1 MNFNNFLK
9 SLFGDKSTRD
19 MKLIQPLVEEVKK
32 AYPAI
37 QALSNDE
44 LRAKT
49 KEIQKYV
56 QDSAREQK
64 EKIEELKATIEET
77 PLDEREAIF
86 NQIDKLDKEAL
97 EIYEKALDEV
107 MPVAFSIVK
116 DTARR
121 FAENEETIVTAT
133 DFDRE
138 LAADPKKD
146 FITIDGDK
154 AIYHNHWTAGGNDL
168 KWEMVHYDVQLFG
181 GIALH
186 QGKIA
191 EMATG
196 EGKTLVATLPVFLNA
211 LTGNGVHVVTV
222 NDYLAKRDSEWM
234 GPLYMFNGLSV
245 DCIDKHRPNSDERR
259 KAYNAD
265 ITFGTNNEFGF
276 DYLRDN
282 MASSPQDLVQRRHN
296 YAIVDEVDSVLVDD
310 ARTPL
315 IISGPVP
322 KGDDQMFEEYQP
334 LVERLVDVQRKLATQ
349 YLADAKQ
356 KITQGQQ
363 MLEAG
368 QKKEGQ
374 EVLDEGFLSLFRS
387 FKCMPKNKPLIKYLS
402 EEGIKAGM
410 LKTEEMYMENNNRRM
425 PEAVAP
431 LYFVVEEKLNSCE
444 LTDKGTDWLAAQ
456 VNDRDLFVLP
466 DITSQLSELE
476 ADKSLTEEQRVDKKD
491 ELLNHYA
498 VQSERVHTI
507 RQLLKAYCMFN
518 KDDEY
523 VVIDGEVKIVD
534 EQTGRIMEG
543 RRWSDG
549 LHQAV
554 EAKEHVKVEAA
565 TQTFATITLQN
576 YFRMYHKLAGMTGTA
591 STEAG
596 EFWDIYKLDV
606 VEIPTNKPVIR
617 NDQDDRVYKTARE
630 KYRAVID
637 EIVEMRANGRPC
649 LVGTT
654 SVEISEMLSKMLSM
668 RKIPHQVLNAKLHQ
682 KEADIVAQ
690 AGQSTQGTAYV
701 SLDGRAFCDKPSA
714 LRHNQE
720 LAETDKKFADIDTNE
735 VKEEQR
741 LLGAVT
747 IATNMAG
754 RGTDIKLSDDVK
766 AAGGL
771 AIIGTERH
779 ESRRVDR
786 QLRGRA
792 GRQGD
797 PGSSVFYVSLE
808 DKLMRLFGSERIAS
822 VMDRLGFKEGERI
835 ESGMITKN
843 IERAQ
848 KKVEENNFGIRK
860 HLLEY
865 DDVMNK
871 QRTVVYEKRR
881 HALMGER
888 IGMDIANI
896 IWDRTIN
903 IIDNND
909 YAGCREQFLKILSME
924 CPFTS
929 EEFINT
935 SRDQLYEQAF
945 QAAMQSFTRKTD
957 RLQSVAWPVIKQ
969 VFENQGEMYERI
981 LVPITDGKRVYNIPC
996 NLREAYESEAKS
1008 VVKQFEKTIM
1018 LHIIDDCWK
1027 ENLRQLD
1034 ELRHSVQNASYEQK
1048 DPLLIFKLESA
1059 KLFDDMVNDMNNRIS
1074 SILTRGQIPEM
1085 EQQEVRE
1092 AAPEQRSQRY
1102 NEQRGNELVDPN
1114 QEAAAHTD
1122 TRGSAQQEQRRQP
1135 IVKDKM
1141 PGRNDPCPCGSGKKF
1156 KNCHGRGI
1164 V

>member
-1 MNFNNFLK
+1 MNFNKFLK
-9 SLFGDKSTRD
+9 SLFGDKSSRD
-19 MKLIQPLVEEVKK
+19 MKLIQPLVEK
-32 AYPAI
+32 AKAFTPQVEAM
-37 QALSNDE
+37 SNDE
-44 LRAKT
+44 LRQRT
-49 KEIQKYV
+49 KELQQQV
-56 QDSAREQK
+56 QSSATEQK
-64 EKIEELKATIEET
+64 ARIEELKAKIEDT
-77 PLDEREAIF
+77 PIDERADIF
-86 NQIDKLDKEAL
+86 AQIDKIEKEVLD
-97 EIYEKALDEV
+97 IYEKALDEV
-107 MPVAFSIVK
+107 MFEVFAIVK
-116 DTARR
+116 ETAKR

-146 FITIDGDK
+146 FISIDGDK

-168 KWEMVHYDVQLFG
+168 PWEMIHYDVQLFG
-181 GIALH
+181 GVVLH

-234 GPLYMFNGLSV
+234 GPLYMFHGLSV
-245 DCIDKHRPNSDERR
+245 DCIDKHQPNSEARR
-259 KAYNAD
+259 KAYQAD

-282 MASSPQDLVQRRHN
+282 MAVSPQDLVQRSHN
-296 YAIVDEVDSVLVDD
+296 FAIVDEVDSVLIDD

-315 IISGPVP
+315 IISGPTP

-334 LVERLVDVQRKLATQ
+334 LVERLVGVQKQLATQ
-349 YLADAKQ
+349 YLAEAKNL
-356 KITQGQQ
+356 ITAGNQ
-363 MLEAG
+363 LVEAG
-368 QKKEGQ
+368 NKKDGQ
-374 EVLDEGFLSLFRS
+374 EKLDAGFLSLYRS
-387 FKCMPKNKPLIKYLS
+387 HKAMPKNKPLIKYLS

-410 LKTEEMYMENNNRRM
+410 LKTEEIYMENNNRRM
-425 PEAVAP
+425 PECIEP
-431 LYFVVEEKLNSCE
+431 LYFVVDEKLNSCD
-444 LTDKGTDWLAAQ
+444 LTDKGTAWLAKQ
-456 VNDRDLFVLP
+456 VNDAELFVLP
-466 DITSQLSELE
+466 DITSELSALE
-476 ADKSLTEEQRVDKKD
+476 AQTGLSDQERVDKKD
-491 ELLNHYA
+491 ELMNHYA
-498 VQSERVHTI
+498 VQSERVHTLQ
-507 RQLLKAYCMFN
+507 QLLKAYCMFN

-606 VEIPTNKPVIR
+606 VEIPTNRPVIR

-630 KYRAVID
+630 KYRAVIE
-637 EIVEMRANGRPC
+637 EIVKMRNQGRPT
-649 LVGTT
+649 LIGTT
-654 SVEISEMLSKMLSM
+654 SVEISELLSRMLDMYVNPETGK
-668 RKIPHQVLNAKLHQ
+668 REGIPHQVLNAKLHQ
-682 KEADIVAQ
+682 KEADIVAL
-690 AGQSTQGTAYV
+690 AGQSTNG
-701 SLDGRAFCDKPSA
+701 K
-714 LRHNQE
+714 
-720 LAETDKKFADIDTNE
+720 
-735 VKEEQR
+735 
-741 LLGAVT
+741 GAVT

-754 RGTDIKLSDDVK
+754 RGTDIKLSPEVK

-808 DKLMRLFGSERIAS
+808 DKLMRLFASERIAS
-822 VMDRLGFKEGERI
+822 VMDRLGFKEGEMI
-835 ESGMITKN
+835 ESPMISKS

-860 HLLEY
+860 RLIEY

-871 QRTVVYEKRR
+871 QRTVIYEKRR

-896 IWDRTIN
+896 IWDRIVH
-903 IIDNND
+903 IIENND
-909 YAGCREQFLKILSME
+909 YNGCKEEFLHILSME
-924 CPFTS
+924 VPFS
-929 EEFINT
+929 HDEFIDMP
-935 SRDQLYEQAF
+935 REQLTENAF
-945 QAAMQSFTRKTD
+945 QAAIGNFNRRMEKVQT
-957 RLQSVAWPVIKQ
+957 VAQPIIKN
-969 VFENQGEMYERI
+969 VYENQGHMYERI
-981 LVPITDGKRVYNIPC
+981 MVPLTDGRRMYNIPC
-996 NLREAYESEAKS
+996 NLKEAYETDSKS
-1008 VVKQFEKTIM
+1008 VVKEFEKSIL
-1018 LHIIDDCWK
+1018 LHIIDDSWK
-1027 ENLRQLD
+1027 ENLRLLD
-1034 ELRHSVQNASYEQK
+1034 ELKHSVQNASYEQK

-1059 KLFDDMVNDMNNRIS
+1059 KVWDEMINEMYNRIT
-1074 SILTRGQIPEM
+1074 SILTRAQIPEV
-1085 EQQEVRE
+1085 QQVQE
-1092 AAPEQRSQRY
+1092 AAPEQRTQRSQYTESKQNLDEER
-1102 NEQRGNELVDPN
+1102 LTDPN
-1114 QEAAAHTD
+1114 QAAAARND
-1122 TRGSAQQEQRRQP
+1122 TRAQQPRTP
-1135 IVKDKM
+1135 IIKDKL

-1156 KNCHGRGI
+1156 KNCHGKGI

>member
-1 MNFNNFLK
+1 MNCTKLLK
-9 SLFGDKSTRD
+9 ALFGDKSTRD
-19 MKLIQPLVEEVKK
+19 MKLIQPYVEKVKE

-37 QALSNDE
+37 KELSNDE

-49 KEIQKYV
+49 KEIQQYV
-56 QDSAREQK
+56 QDAGKQQREEINK
-64 EKIEELKATIEET
+64 LRESIEGT
-77 PLDEREAIF
+77 PIDERESIF
-86 NQIDKLDKEAL
+86 NKIDKLEKEAL
-97 EIYEKALDEV
+97 DNYERALDEV
-107 MPVAFSIVK
+107 MPIAFSIVK

-121 FAENEETIVTAT
+121 FTENEETIVTAN

-138 LAADPKKD
+138 LAADPRKD

-181 GIALH
+181 GTVLH

-234 GPLYMFNGLSV
+234 GPLYEFNGLSV
-245 DCIDKHRPNSDERR
+245 DCIDKHQPNSPERR
-259 KAYNAD
+259 RAYQAD

-282 MASSPQDLVQRRHN
+282 MAVSPADLVQRKHN
-296 YAIVDEVDSVLVDD
+296 YAIVDEVDSVLIDD

-334 LVERLVDVQRKLATQ
+334 LVQKLFEVQRKQATEL
-349 YLADAKQ
+349 LADARS
-356 KITQGQQ
+356 KISRAANTKD
-363 MLEAG
+363 E
-368 QKKEGQ
+368 KERQ
-374 EVLDEGFLSLFRS
+374 AMVEEGFLALYRS
-387 FKCMPKNKPLIKYLS
+387 YKALPKNKALIKFLS
-402 EEGIKAGM
+402 EDGIKSGM
-410 LKTEEMYMENNNRRM
+410 LKTEEFYMANNNREM
-425 PEAVAP
+425 PKAVEP
-431 LYFVVEEKLNSCE
+431 LYFVTDEKMNSCD
-444 LTDKGTDWLAAQ
+444 LTDKGAAWLAKE
-456 VNDRDLFVLP
+456 VNDDKLFVLP
-466 DITSQLSELE
+466 DITTQLSQLEKE
-476 ADKSLTEEQRVDKKD
+476 KEEKAIDEQTYLDKKD
-491 ELLNHYA
+491 NLMSNYG
-498 VQSERVHTI
+498 VQSERVHTLQ
-507 RQLLKAYCMFN
+507 QLLKAYTMFN

-523 VVIDGEVKIVD
+523 VVLDGEVKIVD

-606 VEIPTNKPVIR
+606 VEIPTNRPIQR
-617 NDQDDRVYKTARE
+617 NDMEDRVYKTARE
-630 KYRAVID
+630 KYAAVID
-637 EIVEMRANGRPC
+637 EIEEMRNNGRPC

-654 SVEISEMLSKMLSM
+654 SVEISELLSKMLNM
-668 RKIPHQVLNAKLHQ
+668 RKIPHQVLNAKQHL
-682 KEADIVAQ
+682 KEAQIVAE
-690 AGQSTQGTAYV
+690 AGRSTNG
-701 SLDGRAFCDKPSA
+701 
-714 LRHNQE
+714 
-720 LAETDKKFADIDTNE
+720 
-735 VKEEQR
+735 
-741 LLGAVT
+741 LGAVT

-754 RGTDIKLSDDVK
+754 RGTDIKLTQEVK
-766 AAGGL
+766 DAGGL

-808 DKLMRLFGSERIAS
+808 DKLMRLFGSERIAK
-822 VMDRLGFKEGERI
+822 VMDRLGFDEGERI
-835 ESGMITKN
+835 ESSMISSS

-860 HLLEY
+860 RLLEY

-871 QRTVVYEKRR
+871 QRTVIYEKRR

-888 IGMDIANI
+888 IGMDISNI
-896 IWDRTIN
+896 IWDRCVN
-903 IIDNND
+903 IIENND
-909 YAGCREQFLKILSME
+909 YEGCKEEFLKILAIE
-924 CPFTS
+924 CPFTES
-929 EEFINT
+929 EFGNMSKEDLEE
-935 SRDQLYEQAF
+935 RAF
-945 QAAMQSFTRKTD
+945 QDAIANFERKTE
-957 RLQSVAWPVIKQ
+957 RIQTVAWPIIKD
-969 VFENQGEMYERI
+969 VYEKQGAMYERI
-981 LVPITDGKRVYNIPC
+981 MVPITDGKRVYNIPC
-996 NLREAYESEAKS
+996 DLKEAYETEAKS
-1008 VVKQFEKTIM
+1008 VVRQFEKVIL
-1018 LHIIDDCWK
+1018 LHLIDDDWK

-1048 DPLLIFKLESA
+1048 DPLLIFKLESV
-1059 KLFDDMVNDMNNRIS
+1059 KLWDNMINDMNNRTAS
-1074 SILTRGQIPEM
+1074 VLMRGQIPEM
-1085 EQQEVRE
+1085 QPSDEVQE
-1092 AAPEQRSQRY
+1092 AAPEQRTQRY
-1102 NEQRGNELVDPN
+1102 DEKKDDLIDQN
-1114 QEAAAHTD
+1114 QQAAANQD
-1122 TRGSAQQEQRRQP
+1122 TRETVQQQHRVPYTAE
-1135 IVKDKM
+1135 KM
-1141 PGRNDPCPCGSGKKF
+1141 PRPNDPCPCGSGKKF
-1156 KNCHGRGI
+1156 KNCHGRNLR
-1164 V
+1164 

>member
-1 MNFNNFLK
+1 MNFNKFLK

-19 MKLIQPLVEEVKK
+19 MKLIQPLVEKVKAVSPEIEK
-32 AYPAI
+32 LDNDALRQRTKTI
-37 QALSNDE
+37 Q
-44 LRAKT
+44 
-49 KEIQKYV
+49 QQV
-56 QDSAREQK
+56 QDAAKEQK
-64 EKIEELKATIEET
+64 ARIDELKATIEST
-77 PLDEREAIF
+77 PIDERADIF
-86 NQIDKLDKEAL
+86 AKIDKIEKEVLD
-97 EIYEKALDEV
+97 IYEKALDEV
-107 MPVAFSIVK
+107 MPEVYAIVK
-116 DTARR
+116 ETARR
-121 FAENEETIVTAT
+121 FAQNEETIVTAN

-138 LAADPKKD
+138 LAGDPKKD

-168 KWEMVHYDVQLFG
+168 KWEMIHYDVQLFG
-181 GIALH
+181 GVVLH

-234 GPLYMFNGLSV
+234 GPLYMFHGLSV
-245 DCIDKHRPNSDERR
+245 DCIDKHQPNSMARR
-259 KAYNAD
+259 KAYQAD

-282 MASSPQDLVQRRHN
+282 MAISPADLVQRSHN
-296 YAIVDEVDSVLVDD
+296 YAIVDEVDSVLIDD

-315 IISGPVP
+315 IISGPIP

-334 LVERLVDVQRKLATQ
+334 LVEKLVGVQRQLATQ
-349 YLADAKQ
+349 YLADAKSLINAGNQ
-356 KITQGQQ
+356 LI
-363 MLEAG
+363 EAG
-368 QKKEGQ
+368 NKKEGQ
-374 EVLDEGFLSLFRS
+374 EKLDAGFLSLYRS
-387 FKCMPKNKPLIKYLS
+387 HKAMPKNKPLIKFLS
-402 EEGIKAGM
+402 EEGIKSGM
-410 LKTEEMYMENNNRRM
+410 QATENIYMENNNRRM
-425 PEAVAP
+425 PECVEP
-431 LYFVVEEKLNSCE
+431 LYFVVDEKLNSCD
-444 LTDKGTDWLAAQ
+444 LTDKGTAWLAKQ
-456 VNDRDLFVLP
+456 VNDNELFVLP
-466 DITSQLSELE
+466 DITSELSALE
-476 ADKSLTEEQRVDKKD
+476 AETGLTDQERLDKKD

-498 VQSERVHTI
+498 VQSERVHTLQ
-507 RQLLKAYCMFN
+507 QLLKAYCMFN

-606 VEIPTNKPVIR
+606 VEIPTNRPVIR

-630 KYRAVID
+630 KYNAVIE
-637 EIVEMRANGRPC
+637 EIVKMRESGRPT

-654 SVEISEMLSKMLSM
+654 SVEISELLSKMLSM

-682 KEADIVAQ
+682 KEADIVAL
-690 AGQSTQGTAYV
+690 AGQSTNG
-701 SLDGRAFCDKPSA
+701 
-714 LRHNQE
+714 
-720 LAETDKKFADIDTNE
+720 
-735 VKEEQR
+735 
-741 LLGAVT
+741 LGAVT

-754 RGTDIKLSDDVK
+754 RGTDIKLSPEVK

-808 DKLMRLFGSERIAS
+808 DKLMRLFASERIAN
-822 VMDRLGFKEGERI
+822 VMDKLGFKDGEMI
-835 ESGMITKN
+835 ESPMISKS

-860 HLLEY
+860 RLIEY

-871 QRTVVYEKRR
+871 QRTVIYEKRR

-896 IWDRTIN
+896 IWDRVVN
-903 IIDNND
+903 IIENTAD
-909 YAGCREQFLKILSME
+909 YESCKEEFLHVLSME
-924 CPFTS
+924 VPFTN
-929 EEFINT
+929 EEYINQP
-935 SRDQLYEQAF
+935 REQLTENAF
-945 QAAMQSFTRKTD
+945 QAAIGNFNRRTERIQT
-957 RLQSVAWPVIKQ
+957 VANPIIKQ
-969 VFENQGEMYERI
+969 VYETQGQLYERI
-981 LVPITDGKRVYNIPC
+981 MVPLTDGRRMYNIPC
-996 NLREAYESEAKS
+996 NLKEAYETESKS
-1008 VVKQFEKTIM
+1008 VVKEFEKSIL
-1018 LHIIDDCWK
+1018 LHIIDDSWK

-1034 ELRHSVQNASYEQK
+1034 ELKHSVQNASYEQK

-1059 KLFDDMVNDMNNRIS
+1059 KVWDDMINEMYNRIC
-1074 SILTRGQIPEM
+1074 SILTRAQIPEM
-1085 EQQEVRE
+1085 QQQVQE
-1092 AAPEQRSQRY
+1092 AAPEQHTQRQQY
-1102 NEQRGNELVDPN
+1102 VESKQNVGEEQLVDKN
-1114 QEAAAHTD
+1114 QQAAAQHD
-1122 TRGSAQQEQRRQP
+1122 TRAQQPRTP
-1135 IVKDKM
+1135 ITKDKL

-1156 KNCHGRGI
+1156 KNCHGKGI